1 VKLQSER
8 NHQNTL
14 ACAAHA
20 PGSTNPFHPSTD
32 ILGDF
37 DVRIFIHDLAP
48 KNHATATQKNNNNIR
63 QGSQKSISPSG
74 SILVANKKLKKFDLE
89 KIASKVSNEARI
101 STLMTHT

>member
-1 VKLQSER
+1 MHYFSLG
-8 NHQNTL
+8 T
-14 ACAAHA
+14 
-20 PGSTNPFHPSTD
+20 GSRTN
-32 ILGDF
+32 
-37 DVRIFIHDLAP
+37 VRML
-48 KNHATATQKNNNNIR
+48 